1 MERKLIPT
9 HPAVIAVWAALI
21 AVAVLV
27 PTTPILG
34 TAATFNLSY
43 VLDTLAG
50 IFFGP
55 WAGAICAAIGGFIGQ
70 LLVPPVFG
78 PISFILPTVSA
89 LGAGLAMQRRWIW
102 PLVAILAFGL
112 VWYLFPLGREA
123 WFTPSLYLLGILA
136 IAVGWIWGG
145 DWLRSESRAKM
156 FAGIFITAMTG
167 SIVRYSLGNLF
178 ILSMFALPKE
188 IWLAVLSIAPIE
200 RLAFPIGSAIIGVPL
215 MVGLSRVGIAVGPKM
230 YE

>member
-1 MERKLIPT
+1 MKRKLTT

-21 AVAVLV
+21 AVAALV

-55 WAGAICAAIGGFIGQ
+55 WAGAICAALGGFIGQ
-70 LLVPPVFG
+70 MLVPPVFG
-78 PISFILPTVSA
+78 PISFILPTISA

-102 PLVAILAFGL
+102 PLVVILALGL
-112 VWYLFPLGREA
+112 AWYIFPLGREA

-136 IAVGWIWGG
+136 IAVGWVWGG
-145 DWLRSESRAKM
+145 DWLRSEDRAKT
-156 FAGIFITAMTG
+156 FAGMFVAAMTG
-167 SIVRYSLGNLF
+167 AIVRYSLGNLF
-178 ILSMFALPKE
+178 VLIMFALPKE
-188 IWLAVLSIAPIE
+188 IWLAALYIAPIE
-200 RLAFPIGSAIIGVPL
+200 RLAFPLGSAIIGVPL
-215 MVGLSRVGIAVGPKM
+215 MAGLSRIGIVVGPKR